1 MRAQHHRLRLLCT
14 VHVPHSIRN
23 INRPVHL
30 VVNRLST
37 RLLGPTPR
45 CGPCLTL
52 TSQCPPTAYPWPST
66 AFSLPFLDLPLPFHC
81 LQVVADLVQ
90 YDLVVDNS
98 IFTVKADKMGLKTL
112 KNVVSGMNY
121 ARPEEL
127 EGVEALA
134 SLNKWINRGVRM
146 KGVLPPGTPNQQAS
160 FTSRCFV

>member
-1 MRAQHHRLRLLCT
+1 M
-14 VHVPHSIRN
+14 
-23 INRPVHL
+23 
-30 VVNRLST
+30 
-37 RLLGPTPR
+37 
-45 CGPCLTL
+45 
-52 TSQCPPTAYPWPST
+52 
-66 AFSLPFLDLPLPFHC
+66 
-81 LQVVADLVQ
+81 VADLVQ